1 MGSVLAYVMIKRI
14 EPVHIRP
21 TECCYSHVPGC
32 SAAFVEQGIILL
44 LNEIAQVE
52 WGIKIGITVQPTAL
66 YITCFSSAWG
76 RDGCNFLF
84 QMPVLLKSTLLSYNW
99 LFYFFASL

>member
-1 MGSVLAYVMIKRI
+1 VIWRDMGSVLAYVMIKQI

-21 TECCYSHVPGC
+21 TEYCYSHVPGG

-44 LNEIAQVE
+44 LNKIAQVE
-52 WGIKIGITVQPTAL
+52 WGIKIGLTVQPTAI

-76 RDGCNFLF
+76 EMAVISCCRCR
-84 QMPVLLKSTLLSYNW
+84 SC
-99 LFYFFASL
+99 